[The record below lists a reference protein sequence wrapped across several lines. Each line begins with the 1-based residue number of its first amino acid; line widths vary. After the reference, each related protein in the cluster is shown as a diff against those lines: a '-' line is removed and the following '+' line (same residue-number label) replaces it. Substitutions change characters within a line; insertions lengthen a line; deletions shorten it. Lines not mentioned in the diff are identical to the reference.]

1 MSTTMSGM
9 QAGKRG
15 RGSGGKGSRGDA
27 GVRRNTRK
35 SVRGGSGEGR
45 QREQYYRQ
53 YDYMLLFMTVAIAL
67 FGVLMIYSASS
78 YTASTSRFGDPLRF
92 VSQQLRGLIL
102 GVVAMLF
109 VSNFN
114 YRELYLRKWNLVY
127 TFYACCLV
135 LQTLVLIPGIGIE
148 HNGARRWL
156 KIGVEFQPSEFTKI
170 GVILFVAY
178 AVYLSRKSLDSFAG
192 FLRVMAYV
200 FPAIILIAVENLST
214 AIIVAVIAVGMCFVA
229 SKKKQYFFICGALL
243 FAAAAAYAMLGDS
256 FRSGRITAWRNI
268 ETDPGGY
275 QVLQGLYAIASG
287 GITGSGL
294 GESMQK
300 LGYIPEAYNDMIF
313 AVICEELGIV
323 GAVLVMMAFL
333 VLLWRIVMIAC
344 NAPDIFGSMICVGSM
359 IHIAIQVLFNIA
371 VVTNTIPSTGVPLP
385 LISYGGT
392 ACAIMMFELG
402 LVLGVSRQIKLK

>member
-1 MSTTMSGM
+1 M
-9 QAGKRG
+9 ARAAKG
-15 RGSGGKGSRGDA
+15 RAPVRSDA
-27 GVRRNTRK
+27 HREEARRER
-35 SVRGGSGEGR
+35 
-45 QREQYYRQ
+45 YYRQ
-53 YDYMLLFMTVAIAL
+53 YDYMLLFITIAIAL

-78 YTASTSRFGDPLRF
+78 YTASTSRFDNPFRF
-92 VSQQLRGLIL
+92 VSQQLRGLVI
-102 GVVAMLF
+102 GVAAMLV
-109 VSNFN
+109 VSNFD
-114 YRELYLRKWNLVY
+114 YRELYLKKINFVTL
-127 TFYACCLV
+127 FYVGCLV
-135 LQTLVLIPGIGIE
+135 LQAVVLIPSVGIE

-156 KIGVEFQPSEFTKI
+156 KLGVEFQPSEFTKI

-178 AVYLSRKSLDSFAG
+178 AIYKCRRRMDEFTG
-192 FLRVMAYV
+192 FVALMLRVA
-200 FPAIILIAVENLST
+200 PAIILIAKENLST
-214 AIIVAVIAVGMCFVA
+214 AIIVTVIAVGMCFVA
-229 SKKKQYFFICGALL
+229 SKKKRYFIICGVAL
-243 FAAAAAYAMLGDS
+243 FGVAAAYAMIGGG
-256 FRSGRITAWRNI
+256 FRASRITAWRNI
-268 ETDPGGY
+268 ETDSKGY
-275 QVLQGLYAIASG
+275 QILQGLYAIASG

-294 GESMQK
+294 GQSMQK

-323 GAVLVMMAFL
+323 GAVLVMLAFL

-392 ACAIMMFELG
+392 ACAIMMLELG